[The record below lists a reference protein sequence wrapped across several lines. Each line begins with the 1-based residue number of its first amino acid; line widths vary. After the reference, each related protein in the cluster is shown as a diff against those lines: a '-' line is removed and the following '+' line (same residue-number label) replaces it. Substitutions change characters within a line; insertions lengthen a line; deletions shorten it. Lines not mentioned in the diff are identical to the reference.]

1 MTSSLSGFRDSL
13 TTILC
18 APSFVYFLLYF
29 LLYLLY
35 LNRLRLKYSR
45 TKKISSIGL
54 TDYFNRLRLKATPT
68 HRQPSDS
75 KLDARTS
82 HAGPATSILLL
93 VNSLDARASRAGPAT
108 SILLLVNSFAIMP
121 G

>member
-13 TTILC
+13 TTILY
-18 APSFVYFLLYF
+18 ALSFVYFLLYF

-35 LNRLRLKYSR
+35 LNRLRLKCSR

-68 HRQPSDS
+68 HDS
-75 KLDARTS
+75 K
-82 HAGPATSILLL
+82 
-93 VNSLDARASRAGPAT
+93 LDARASRAGPAT

>member
-18 APSFVYFLLYF
+18 APSFVYFLLFF

-35 LNRLRLKYSR
+35 LNRLRLKCSR

-54 TDYFNRLRLKATPT
+54 TDYFNRLRLKATPDSP
-68 HRQPSDS
+68 QPSDS
-75 KLDARTS
+75 KIPYFVYTHPGHSGLSTPISRGKCTV
-82 HAGPATSILLL
+82 PAVCS
-93 VNSLDARASRAGPAT
+93 P
-108 SILLLVNSFAIMP
+108 
-121 G
+121 